1 CKLRRL
7 CCHQAAFGIHPH
19 FVQGVSSKDIVIDE
33 ISGLSARIFLP
44 ECEHGSKLPEFVY
57 LHGGGFLVFTPKFQF
72 FHYFC
77 ESMARNLKALVVSVD
92 YRLAPE
98 QRVPA
103 AYQDAARTL
112 QWLQEPHF
120 SGEDWIRS
128 HGDLSRV
135 FISGDSSRGR
145 GVVLVQ
151 PFYGGMD
158 RKDSEVEFANGE
170 ILTMESSDLF
180 WKLALPIGAD
190 RDHPYCNQPKF
201 LEENRVPREMA
212 PIFMAIG
219 RKDCLYARQVE
230 VARRLQG
237 ANKHVQLVEYD
248 DAAHAFYLGPPSS
261 ALDRFFVDLFGEVRK
276 LKKKNKKRKKEAKAG
291 KPAKPKQPDFSSN
304 SEDDEVLQLPRV
316 ARVSKFKPPK
326 PPNFRGMQD
335 NQVLEDWVYDM
346 ENNFIAAD
354 VDDCMKVAC
363 AQFFF
368 TNHAKNLMEDS
379 GGEAK
384 EVDKLV
390 NANYEEKEDW
400 DAKFLIARAAQKAT
414 KRGCWTFWVQVMEA
428 EGVGDLVQIG
438 DGVDPIPKKILKL
451 LAQNQDIFPKDLPP
465 RLPPS
470 REVDH

>member
-1 CKLRRL
+1 MALLHWIKASLPGL
-7 CCHQAAFGIHPH
+7 PIDNKDDANYDDFAATRQPLESIRTLY
-19 FVQGVSSKDIVIDE
+19 K

-98 QRVPA
+98 QRELKKVGN
-103 AYQDAARTL
+103 
-112 QWLQEPHF
+112 EK
-120 SGEDWIRS
+120 S
-128 HGDLSRV
+128 HDQS
-135 FISGDSSRGR
+135 R

-261 ALDRFFVDLFGEVRK
+261 ALDRFFVDLFGFMTMCCK
-276 LKKKNKKRKKEAKAG
+276 
-291 KPAKPKQPDFSSN
+291 
-304 SEDDEVLQLPRV
+304 
-316 ARVSKFKPPK
+316 
-326 PPNFRGMQD
+326 
-335 NQVLEDWVYDM
+335 
-346 ENNFIAAD
+346 
-354 VDDCMKVAC
+354 
-363 AQFFF
+363 
-368 TNHAKNLMEDS
+368 
-379 GGEAK
+379 
-384 EVDKLV
+384 
-390 NANYEEKEDW
+390 
-400 DAKFLIARAAQKAT
+400 
-414 KRGCWTFWVQVMEA
+414 
-428 EGVGDLVQIG
+428 
-438 DGVDPIPKKILKL
+438 
-451 LAQNQDIFPKDLPP
+451 
-465 RLPPS
+465 
-470 REVDH
+470 